1 MRRHKYNAV
10 RTWEQGH
17 WFASKR
23 EAARYQEL
31 LLLEKAGEITD
42 IELQP
47 RFPLC
52 TLAPGNGRQS
62 DVFNGPSEVQ
72 VAVYVADF
80 RYVDRQARDIVVE
93 DVKGVR
99 TAVYRLKKRF
109 VEAQYGITISEV

>member
-31 LLLEKAGEITD
+31 LLAEKAGEITEL
-42 IELQP
+42 ELQP
-47 RFPLC
+47 RFDL
-52 TLAPGNGRQS
+52 LAWRADSAPK
-62 DVFNGPSEVQ
+62 

-80 RYVDRQARDIVVE
+80 RYQEEGQSVIE
-93 DVKGVR
+93 DSKGVR
-99 TAVYRLKKRF
+99 TAVYKLKKRF
-109 VEAQYGITISEV
+109 VEAQYGITIVEV